1 MSGSQTNP
9 VRRAAIAGAG
19 TSGLIAAL
27 LLHRLGW
34 EVTVVEAH
42 ARARTGT
49 RAPTLWPPALH
60 VLGLVGVAGKVM
72 AEGHPVSVLRFRT
85 ETGERRLDLGAAG
98 CVTLSQS
105 RLERLLEDRARRV
118 GVRIHRGVR
127 VTGAHQQD
135 DGRVLVTGKGDVGT
149 FPDLT
154 VDLLIGADG
163 YRSIV
168 REAIGVE
175 LAGPGRGTRFALRDF
190 VDDTGGFDRDAV
202 WTCTG
207 EPGALVTVP
216 LPENTIRLVAP
227 FPGEDTHA
235 GADFLRERALEH
247 GFPTPEGPVVWEATF
262 LAHTQQATRFAQG
275 PIALIGDAAHVQ
287 SPAGGRGMNQGIE
300 DAFTLVS
307 EIGADTSD
315 DLVAA
320 VARYAAIREP
330 ELSDELAANAAV
342 TSHWNGTEPAALIAP
357 VIRSELEVA
366 SCSFRRVSAIG
377 SVTPDETSPLGRR
390 VRLTTEAW
398 PRLSSLRLHHGLIVE
413 TTPASPAIGRMPS
426 LVGNNLMLPDG
437 KYTLS
442 PTMNILSF
450 EPVGVP
456 A

>member
-1 MSGSQTNP
+1 MSGRETRP
-9 VRRAAIAGAG
+9 VSRAAIAGAG
-19 TSGLIAAL
+19 TSGLVAAL

-42 ARARTGT
+42 ARRRIGT

-60 VLGLVGVAGKVM
+60 VLTLVGVGGQVK
-72 AEGHPVSVLRFRT
+72 AEAHAVSTLGFRT
-85 ETGERRLDLGAAG
+85 ETGERRLVLGAAG
-98 CVTLSQS
+98 CLTVSQS

-118 GVRIHRGVR
+118 GVRIHRSAR
-127 VTGAHQQD
+127 ITGAHRQD
-135 DGRVLVTGKGDVGT
+135 DGRILVSGVTDVGS

-154 VDLLIGADG
+154 VDLLVGADG
-163 YRSIV
+163 YRSVV
-168 REAIGVE
+168 REVIGAE
-175 LAGPGRGTRFALRDF
+175 LAGPCRGTPFALRDF

-207 EPGALVTVP
+207 GPGALVTVP

-227 FPGEDTHA
+227 VPGEDA
-235 GADFLRERALEH
+235 ADFLHERALGH
-247 GFPTPEGPVVWEATF
+247 GFTSPVGPVVWEATF
-262 LAHTQQATRFAQG
+262 IAHTQQATRFAQG

-315 DLVAA
+315 DIAAA

-330 ELSDELAANAAV
+330 EISDELAANAAV
-342 TSHWNGTEPAALIAP
+342 TSQWNGTEPAALIAP

-366 SCSFRRVSAIG
+366 SCSFRRVSATG

-390 VRLTTEAW
+390 VRLTADAW
-398 PRLSSLRLHHGLIVE
+398 PRLSSLRIHHGLIVE

-442 PTMNILSF
+442 PTMNILAF
-450 EPVGVP
+450 EPIEVP

>member
-1 MSGSQTNP
+1 MSGRETRP

-19 TSGLIAAL
+19 TSGLVAAL

-42 ARARTGT
+42 ARRRAGT
-49 RAPTLWPPALH
+49 RAPTLWPPAQHVLALVGVGGQVKAEAHPVH
-60 VLGLVGVAGKVM
+60 VLG
-72 AEGHPVSVLRFRT
+72 FRT
-85 ETGERRLDLGAAG
+85 ETGERRLDLGTAN
-98 CVTLSQS
+98 CVTVSQS

-118 GVRIHRGVR
+118 GVRIHRGAR
-127 VTGAHQQD
+127 ITGADQQD
-135 DGRVLVTGKGDVGT
+135 DGRILVTGTADVGT

-154 VDLLIGADG
+154 VDLLVGADG
-163 YRSIV
+163 YRSVI
-168 REAIGVE
+168 REVIGAE
-175 LAGPGRGTRFALRDF
+175 LTGPCRGTPFALRDF
-190 VDDTGGFDRDAV
+190 IDDTGGFDRDAV

-207 EPGALVTVP
+207 GPGALVTVP

-227 FPGEDTHA
+227 IPRES
-235 GADFLRERALEH
+235 ADAAHFLHERALGH
-247 GFPTPEGPVVWEATF
+247 GFPSPEGQVVWEATF
-262 LAHTQQATRFAQG
+262 IAHTQQATRFACGQT
-275 PIALIGDAAHVQ
+275 ALIGDAAHVQ

-315 DLVAA
+315 DIAA
-320 VARYAAIREP
+320 GVARYAAIREP
-330 ELSDELAANAAV
+330 EISDELAANAAV
-342 TSHWNGTEPAALIAP
+342 THQWYGTELAALIAP

-366 SCSFRRVSAIG
+366 SCSFRRVSATG

-390 VRLTTEAW
+390 VWLTAEAW
-398 PRLSSLRLHHGLIVE
+398 PRLSSLRIHHGLIAE

-442 PTMNILSF
+442 PTMNILAF
-450 EPVGVP
+450 EPVGVS